1 MASGRILWQVT
12 GKKIFEEIYVK
23 WQDTLASDRNM
34 ASGRKLWQVTVKKIY
49 LRRNLAGGMN
59 IWHVPGIHNS
69 GDYSKKQEQ

>member
-34 ASGRKLWQVTVKKIY
+34 ASGRKLWQVTVK
-49 LRRNLAGGMN
+49 N
-59 IWHVPGIHNS
+59 IFEEKYGKW
-69 GDYSKKQEQ
+69 